1 MTLILAAQFPTN
13 RFMLSLSI
21 PAYRPSALAGV
32 IAALLLALM
41 GLCIDAVLFPA
52 AVGTV
57 GLWASTVAAGI
68 TLGLLA
74 LEVRKLNLCAELL

>member
-13 RFMLSLSI
+13 RFI
-21 PAYRPSALAGV
+21 IALAGV
-32 IAALLLALM
+32 IVALLLALL
-41 GLCIDAVLFPA
+41 GLSIDALLFPA

-57 GLWASTVAAGI
+57 SLWLATVAAGI

-74 LEVRKLNLCAELL
+74 LEVKNLCAETT